1 MRKSGRCSHAALCAP
16 PCSAGSRRGAYVC
29 RNANPLSQDPD
40 SGRHQRSESF
50 REKLNSFRTLLLR
63 MCPGSGVFAG
73 CSLITWVE
81 TLSGP
86 FLIDLGFERLHY
98 FINSGDRPTAV
109 LNVRGH
115 SPCCVCQ
122 RHSHCVRAGLSTQN
136 VSGQFLHKRLIAIMG
151 PSGAGKTTLLRVR
164 CLLPP
169 VVCSTGDSSC
179 MCARVCVCGRC

>member
-16 PCSAGSRRGAYVC
+16 LRSAGSLRGAYVC

-50 REKLNSFRTLLLR
+50 REKLNSFRALLSR
-63 MCPGSGVFAG
+63 MCSAQVSLLAARSPPG
-73 CSLITWVE
+73 L

-109 LNVRGH
+109 LNVREHFAVLRAPAPSSLHACGPVDTERVGAIPAQAPH
-115 SPCCVCQ
+115 
-122 RHSHCVRAGLSTQN
+122 RHH
-136 VSGQFLHKRLIAIMG
+136 G
-151 PSGAGKTTLLRVR
+151 PIRCWQDDPAEGA
-164 CLLPP
+164 LPP
-169 VVCSTGDSSC
+169 SPRGV
-179 MCARVCVCGRC
+179 

>member
-16 PCSAGSRRGAYVC
+16 LRSAGSLRGAYVC

-73 CSLITWVE
+73 CSLITWLE

-109 LNVRGH
+109 LNVREHFAVLRAPAPSSLHACGPVDTERVGAIPAQAPH
-115 SPCCVCQ
+115 
-122 RHSHCVRAGLSTQN
+122 RHH
-136 VSGQFLHKRLIAIMG
+136 G
-151 PSGAGKTTLLRVR
+151 PIRCWQDDPAEGA
-164 CLLPP
+164 LPP
-169 VVCSTGDSSC
+169 SPRGV
-179 MCARVCVCGRC
+179 

>member
-50 REKLNSFRTLLLR
+50 REKLNSFRALLSR
-63 MCPGSGVFAG
+63 MCSAQVSLLAARSPPG
-73 CSLITWVE
+73 L

-109 LNVRGH
+109 LNVREHFAVLRAPAPSSLHACGPVDTERVGAIPAQAPH
-115 SPCCVCQ
+115 
-122 RHSHCVRAGLSTQN
+122 RHH
-136 VSGQFLHKRLIAIMG
+136 G
-151 PSGAGKTTLLRVR
+151 PIRCWQDDPAEGA
-164 CLLPP
+164 LPP
-169 VVCSTGDSSC
+169 SPRGV
-179 MCARVCVCGRC
+179 

>member
-1 MRKSGRCSHAALCAP
+1 MRKSGRCSHTALCAP

-50 REKLNSFRTLLLR
+50 REKLNSFRALLSR
-63 MCPGSGVFAG
+63 MCPAQV
-73 CSLITWVE
+73 SLLAARSPPGL

-122 RHSHCVRAGLSTQN
+122 RHPHCVRAGLSTQN

-164 CLLPP
+164 CLLPL
-169 VVCSTGDSSC
+169 VVCSTGYSSC